1 MIQGFPSI
9 TITVVSGHTDKDEKK
24 WRDTNWSGCY
34 HMVEFVND
42 RPAFKVCFCYSQ
54 ETLATKGLLLL
65 NFSETK
71 RLKVAKKYISGMTTS
86 LVGQQRRQRSGVCH
100 QVQISKPEITNAT

>member
-1 MIQGFPSI
+1 
-9 TITVVSGHTDKDEKK
+9 
-24 WRDTNWSGCY
+24 
-34 HMVEFVND
+34 MVEFVND

-86 LVGQQRRQRSGVCH
+86 QQRSGVCH